1 MKSIQIILI
10 VLITVLEV
18 LKSFVSIDL
27 SMLIFIIGILFLLLS
42 VKDVSGGFKKP
53 VGVFLIVGGLLLI
66 YNGAGIIAW
75 RQAITSML
83 NIVGILVIMQLFS
96 IPIAAGDYGR
106 ALEIVMRR
114 FSNSPGKLFAIISLL
129 TNIFGSFLLF
139 GTIPVMLSLV
149 QEAVFKFINQPER
162 FISNAITRSYSLVV
176 LWTPTAVNIVIVSSI
191 TGAGWQQLAVPGLC
205 VGAIGLIFS
214 NALES
219 INMKHYA
226 KNIAQFDAVMVVEC
240 QYRQSIHKLYHIVL
254 VVVCLISLVIYFGYI
269 NIGSN
274 TEQVMLAGLAT
285 AFIWILYTCRRSSM
299 YIHWYNY
306 FNRDVLRMLDLSVM
320 FIAISVFSKGIEV
333 AGILDVLVPVLNY
346 IYGYIGTLIVL
357 AITLL
362 IVALAYI
369 GVHPFGAM
377 VVIGNMVMAMNLPV
391 PAVII
396 ALGILLGASIS
407 YVLSPFAGIVLT
419 MSKFMNVP
427 AGTVS
432 LKWNGWFSFGYFILA
447 MLFIYSYW
455 YWIL

>member
-18 LKSFVSIDL
+18 LKSFVHTDL
-27 SMLIFIIGILFLLLS
+27 SGIIFVVGSLFLLVS
-42 VKDVSGGFKKP
+42 IRDVSSGFKTP
-53 VGVFLIVGGLLLI
+53 VAVFLLTGTALLL
-66 YNGAGIIAW
+66 YSGAGSIIW
-75 RQAITSML
+75 LKAITSML

-96 IPIAAGDYGR
+96 IPIAAGDYGS
-106 ALEIVMRR
+106 AVENVMRR

-149 QEAVFKFINQPER
+149 KDAVFKFINQPER
-162 FISNAITRSYSLVV
+162 FISNAVTRSYSLVV

-191 TGAGWQQLAVPGLC
+191 TGASWQQLAIPGLC
-205 VGAIGLIFS
+205 VGVLGLIFS
-214 NALES
+214 NVLEN
-219 INMKHYA
+219 INMKDYV
-226 KNIAQFDAVMVVEC
+226 KNITQATADIVDEH
-240 QYRQSIHKLYHIVL
+240 QYRQSRHKLYHIGL
-254 VVVCLISLVIYFGYI
+254 VVVGLISLVIFFGYMH
-269 NIGSN
+269 IGSN
-274 TEQVMLAGLAT
+274 TAQVMLAGLVV
-285 AFIWILYTCRRSSM
+285 AFIWIAVNYRRPRM
-299 YIHWYNY
+299 HIYWYNY
-306 FNRDVLRMLDLSVM
+306 FNQDILKMLDLSVM
-320 FIAISVFSKGIEV
+320 FIAISVFSQGMEA
-333 AGILDVLVPVLNY
+333 AGILDLLVPLLAA
-346 IYGYIGTLIVL
+346 IYGYIGILVVA

-377 VVIGNMVMAMNLPV
+377 VVIGNIVMAMNLPV

-407 YVLSPFAGIVLT
+407 YVLSPFAGMVLT

-427 AGTVS
+427 AGTIS
-432 LKWNGWFSFGYFILA
+432 LKWNGWFSLGYFVLA
-447 MLFIYSYW
+447 TLFIYLYW